1 MRHRIQPATREPD
14 RYGIAVGD
22 LIAGTDVTRQS
33 SHVGVVTEIIP
44 YRPYVGMSGNRY
56 HVRCGELYSTGEVIE
71 RVMHDHPLVIVP
83 AGNPVVC
90 ATCSGKHAGADR
102 FIECLV
108 AHLRAEVERKA
119 AACGGGVTDG
129 RHLET
134 VNQGMAYV
142 PREGAI
148 IDHPAVAALHRAA
161 ASA

>member
-1 MRHRIQPATREPD
+1 MRHRVVPATREPD

-90 ATCSGKHAGADR
+90 ATCSGEHAGADR

-108 AHLRAEVERKA
+108 AHLRASRTAPGWPGNGCPRVG
-119 AACGGGVTDG
+119 CVDFWSGVPHEHG
-129 RHLET
+129 E
-134 VNQGMAYV
+134 
-142 PREGAI
+142 
-148 IDHPAVAALHRAA
+148 AV
-161 ASA
+161 SA